1 MSTEAEGPG
10 WAGIS
15 IGAGLALATVAAL
28 SLVGVIAQGFAVSER
43 TGLVYKLGIAFLRN
57 LDYTPAGI
65 MAILA
70 VALIAAPAVA
80 GGPLTARQHR
90 QSTVAFGLVV
100 AVCLVVVFGTVLG
113 VITRL
118 HFDKDL
124 DAATRR
130 VLATFVVRS
139 MGPAIIAFGAT
150 MAVLP
155 RLPRPV
161 TPASY
166 AESGGPAAVDDTEP
180 EPGPGTGAP

>member
-1 MSTEAEGPG
+1 MSADADRQG

-15 IGAGLALATVAAL
+15 IGAGLALATIAAL
-28 SLVGVIAQGFAVSER
+28 SLVGIIAQGFAVSER
-43 TGLVYKLGIAFLRN
+43 TGLAYKLGIAFLRN

-65 MAILA
+65 MALVA
-70 VALIAAPAVA
+70 VALVAAPAVA
-80 GGPLTARQHR
+80 GAALTARQHR
-90 QSTVAFGLVV
+90 QSTVALGLVV

-161 TPASY
+161 TAPPY
-166 AESGGPAAVDDTEP
+166 ADDGGTAP

>member
-1 MSTEAEGPG
+1 MDENRS

-15 IGAGLALATVAAL
+15 VGAGLALATVAAL
-28 SLVGVIAQGFAVSER
+28 SLLGVIAQGFAVSER

-65 MAILA
+65 MALVA
-70 VALIAAPAVA
+70 VALVAAPAVA
-80 GGPLTARQHR
+80 GAPLTARQHR

-100 AVCLVVVFGTVLG
+100 AVCLVVVFGTILG

-118 HFDKDL
+118 HFDRDL

-161 TPASY
+161 TAPPY
-166 AESGGPAAVDDTEP
+166 AESGGSDDDTEP